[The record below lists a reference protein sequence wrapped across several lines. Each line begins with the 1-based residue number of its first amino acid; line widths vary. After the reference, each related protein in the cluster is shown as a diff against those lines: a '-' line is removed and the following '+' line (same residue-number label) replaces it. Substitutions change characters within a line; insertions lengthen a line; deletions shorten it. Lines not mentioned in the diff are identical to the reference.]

1 MFPAAMFICCGDFL
15 FIHKLKCLFK
25 GNTICVSFVPH
36 KFVVITIAL
45 LGGHIRIVK
54 GAVGV
59 CRHYHFKAVFK
70 ACFYGCIN
78 AVICLQSCYDNSI
91 LALIF

>member
-1 MFPAAMFICCGDFL
+1 MFICCGDFL

-59 CRHYHFKAVFK
+59 
-70 ACFYGCIN
+70 
-78 AVICLQSCYDNSI
+78 
-91 LALIF
+91 